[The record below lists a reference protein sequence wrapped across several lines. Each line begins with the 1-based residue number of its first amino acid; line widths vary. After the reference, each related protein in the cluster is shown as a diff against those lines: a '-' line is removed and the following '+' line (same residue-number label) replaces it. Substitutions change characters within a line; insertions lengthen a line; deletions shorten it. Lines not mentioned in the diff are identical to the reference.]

1 MIAYKRGDFLSKNK
15 RKNNVIKFTRK
26 PDINIGL
33 VLFII
38 IFIYILI
45 SVFIYLFSKKT
56 IIYEVNAGSLAFD
69 TTYKGFIMREEQT
82 IKSPYSGNI
91 NFFIGNNEKIS
102 IGNVVY
108 SVDETGRVY
117 EKIKE
122 NSEKDLNKDEIAEI
136 KDMLTNFSMNYSSND
151 FGYVYDTGESII
163 NSIYEFQ
170 SNNIAGNL
178 DEYISDTQSMD
189 FFHPIKAEKTGIVS
203 YIIDGYETAD
213 ETILTDTLF
222 ENTDYKFSNLLS
234 LQLINKGESAYRLV
248 TSDVWYIYVQ
258 LDSTQAMELADSTTV
273 NITFVDSD
281 IKCSADFSQVT
292 SNGKTYGKIK
302 LTKYMIN
309 FINDRYV
316 RINLTEQN
324 EQGLKI
330 PVTSVFNKSF
340 YTIPK
345 EYLTPSNTFIRKYY
359 DENGQVKTEAIEAN
373 IYDSDEK
380 YYFVS
385 MDDFKSGDILMIP
398 DSDQTYIVGTMDEL
412 TGVYCVNKGYA
423 VFRKVNILEQNAEY
437 CIVEKGSNYGLS
449 IYDHIAL
456 DYKTI
461 RENEILN

>member
-1 MIAYKRGDFLSKNK
+1 
-15 RKNNVIKFTRK
+15 
-26 PDINIGL
+26 
-33 VLFII
+33 
-38 IFIYILI
+38 
-45 SVFIYLFSKKT
+45 
-56 IIYEVNAGSLAFD
+56 
-69 TTYKGFIMREEQT
+69 
-82 IKSPYSGNI
+82 
-91 NFFIGNNEKIS
+91 
-102 IGNVVY
+102 
-108 SVDETGRVY
+108 
-117 EKIKE
+117 
-122 NSEKDLNKDEIAEI
+122 
-136 KDMLTNFSMNYSSND
+136 
-151 FGYVYDTGESII
+151 
-163 NSIYEFQ
+163 
-170 SNNIAGNL
+170 
-178 DEYISDTQSMD
+178 
-189 FFHPIKAEKTGIVS
+189 
-203 YIIDGYETAD
+203 
-213 ETILTDTLF
+213 
-222 ENTDYKFSNLLS
+222 
-234 LQLINKGESAYRLV
+234 
-248 TSDVWYIYVQ
+248 
-258 LDSTQAMELADSTTV
+258 MELADSTTV

-373 IYDSDEK
+373 IYDFDEK

-449 IYDHIAL
+449 IYDHIVL